1 MSNYVGR
8 HRPPTRAERRA
19 LEGRRR
25 LPKALTTGYAL
36 PTAAAATLVLSAGGA
51 TAAQSSALANGIDGT
66 QLSAFAAPQA
76 KGQVAL
82 ADPALAE
89 RSKSEVA
96 QTVATYS
103 DLAERR
109 QESNLSVAEGQGR
122 QQERQRIARDKKRKQ
137 IAAAK
142 REAAKKKAA
151 QELGVSADSV
161 QVDAQGN
168 AEIAEGTWVLP
179 LANPVHT
186 SSFGQR
192 WGRLHAGDDFGV
204 AVGTPLRSMSNG
216 VVTFAGVQSG
226 YGTMVDITY
235 SDGTVSRY
243 AHMSSIS
250 VSTGQQVSTGQNIG
264 LSGNT
269 GRSTGPH
276 LHLEVH
282 PGGGA
287 PVSPR
292 AWLAAKGLH
301 Y

>member
-8 HRPPTRAERRA
+8 HRPQTRAERRA

-25 LPKALTTGYAL
+25 LPKALTAGYAL

-51 TAAQSSALANGIDGT
+51 TAAQSSALTSGINGT
-66 QLSAFAAPQA
+66 QLAAFGAPQA
-76 KGQVAL
+76 KVQTAL
-82 ADPALAE
+82 ADPALAQ
-89 RSKSEVA
+89 RSKTEVA
-96 QTVATYS
+96 ETVATYS

-109 QESNLSVAEGQGR
+109 QESNLSVAESQGR
-122 QQERQRIARDKKRKQ
+122 QQERQRIARDKKRKA
-137 IAAAK
+137 I
-142 REAAKKKAA
+142 AAKKREQAKKAA
-151 QELGVSADSV
+151 AEDMGVSPDSV
-161 QVDAQGN
+161 KVGADGKAT
-168 AEIAEGTWVLP
+168 IAEGTWVLP

-186 SSFGQR
+186 SGFGPR

-216 VVTFAGVQSG
+216 VVVFAGQQSG
-226 YGTMVDITY
+226 YGTMVDIKY
-235 SDGTVSRY
+235 SDGTISRY
-243 AHMSSIS
+243 GHMSAIHVS
-250 VSTGQQVSTGQNIG
+250 VGQQVSTGQTVG

-276 LHLEVH
+276 LHLEIH

-287 PVSPR
+287 PVPPQ
-292 AWLAAKGLH
+292 AWLAGKGLH

>member
-51 TAAQSSALANGIDGT
+51 TAAQSSALANGIDPT

-109 QESNLSVAEGQGR
+109 QESNLSVAESQGR
-122 QQERQRIARDKKRKQ
+122 QQERQRIARDKKRKA
-137 IAAAK
+137 I
-142 REAAKKKAA
+142 AAKKREQAKKAA
-151 QELGVSADSV
+151 AEDMGVSPDSV
-161 QVDAQGN
+161 KVGADGKAT
-168 AEIAEGTWVLP
+168 IAEGTWVLP
-179 LANPVHT
+179 LANPVLT
-186 SSFGQR
+186 SGFGPR

-216 VVTFAGVQSG
+216 VVVFAGQQSG
-226 YGTMVDITY
+226 YGTMVDIKY
-235 SDGTVSRY
+235 SDGTISRY
-243 AHMSSIS
+243 GHMSAIHVS
-250 VSTGQQVSTGQNIG
+250 VGQQVSTGQTVG

-276 LHLEVH
+276 LHLEIH

-287 PVSPR
+287 PVPPQ
-292 AWLAAKGLH
+292 AWLAGKGLH

>member
-51 TAAQSSALANGIDGT
+51 TAAQSSALANGIDPT

-109 QESNLSVAEGQGR
+109 QESNLSVAESQGR
-122 QQERQRIARDKKRKQ
+122 QQERQRIARDKKRKA
-137 IAAAK
+137 I
-142 REAAKKKAA
+142 AAKKREQAKKAA
-151 QELGVSADSV
+151 AEDMGVSPDSV
-161 QVDAQGN
+161 KVGADGKAT
-168 AEIAEGTWVLP
+168 IAEGTWVLP
-179 LANPVHT
+179 LANPVLT
-186 SSFGQR
+186 SGFGQR

-216 VVTFAGVQSG
+216 VVVFAGQQSG
-226 YGTMVDITY
+226 YGTMVDIKY
-235 SDGTVSRY
+235 SDGTISRY
-243 AHMSSIS
+243 GHMSAIHVS
-250 VSTGQQVSTGQNIG
+250 VGQQVSTGQTVG

-276 LHLEVH
+276 LHLEIH

-287 PVSPR
+287 PVPPQ
-292 AWLAAKGLH
+292 AWLAGKGLH